1 MDEKKAIF
9 LCGTPFHII
18 TSVFLKNQYNMKSD
32 MIIYDEFPQTDIL
45 KKNLCEYAGFDNVE
59 IMSHE
64 KDFGMPRNKIL
75 IYLFTFLGYFRIK
88 KYVSSVLPQITAYS
102 DVFFANAQSVD
113 IVDRFIFCYLKKYH
127 PSIKLHYMEEGWECY
142 DEKFYE
148 LTKLDYIF
156 RKYIVRGNTH
166 FFGMTIHS
174 YSLDLYD
181 SINPNKKMEVLQIE
195 KNNQSVT
202 EILKKVFSY
211 IQIEDLSSYDSI
223 VFDTVRK
230 EEFVN
235 DGSEKYN
242 AVVNE
247 VLKDKDNNSVI
258 VKPHP
263 RDKNKH
269 FDYKYFKTYGF
280 PFEILCLYCDFN
292 NYTFINNFSSAVFT
306 PKLLFDQEP
315 TIVFSY
321 KLLEENM
328 NHVEGD
334 KSLIIENFRNL
345 YRDSS
350 KIVVLEK

>member
-1 MDEKKAIF
+1 MDIKRALFI
-9 LCGTPFHII
+9 CGTPFHII
-18 TSVFLKNQYNMKSD
+18 TSVFLKYQYNMEAD
-32 MIIYDEFPQTDIL
+32 MIIYDEFPNTDIL
-45 KKNLCEYAGFDNVE
+45 KKNICEYAGFDDVK

-64 KDFGMPRNKIL
+64 KDFGMPRNKLL

-127 PSIKLHYMEEGWECY
+127 PSIRLHYMEEGWECY

-174 YSLDLYD
+174 YSLDLYE
-181 SINPNKKMEVLQIE
+181 SINPNKKMEVLQIN
-195 KNNQSVT
+195 KYDQRVT
-202 EILKKVFSY
+202 ETLKKIFSY
-211 IQIEDLSSYDSI
+211 IHIEDLSSYDYI

-235 DGSEKYN
+235 DGSKKFN
-242 AVVNE
+242 SIVNE
-247 VLKDKDNNSVI
+247 VLRNKDKNRVI

-263 RDKNKH
+263 RDKKIY

-280 PFEILCLYCDFN
+280 PFEILCLYYNFEN
-292 NYTFINNFSSAVFT
+292 FTFINNFSSAVFM

-315 TIVFSY
+315 TLVFSY
-321 KLLEENM
+321 KLLETNM

-334 KSLIIENFRNL
+334 KSLIIEMFRKL
-345 YRDSS
+345 YRDST
-350 KIVVLEK
+350 KIVVLE